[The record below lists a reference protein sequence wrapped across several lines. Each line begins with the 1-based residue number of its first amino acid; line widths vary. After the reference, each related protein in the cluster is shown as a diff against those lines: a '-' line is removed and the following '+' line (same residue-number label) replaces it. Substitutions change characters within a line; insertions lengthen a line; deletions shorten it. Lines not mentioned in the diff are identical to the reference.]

1 LSWNDAATNTTYT
14 LMCAD
19 ETIAV
24 IILANDLLL
33 LMCVDDVIS
42 ILSLRR
48 SASIFLRRDVP
59 LLSETWEM

>member
-1 LSWNDAATNTTYT
+1 
-14 LMCAD
+14 MCAD